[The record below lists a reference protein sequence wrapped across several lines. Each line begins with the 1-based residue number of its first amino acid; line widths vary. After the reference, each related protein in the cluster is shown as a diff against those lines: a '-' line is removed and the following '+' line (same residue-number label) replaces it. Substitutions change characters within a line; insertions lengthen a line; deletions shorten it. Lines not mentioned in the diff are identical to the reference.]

1 MGRVGGP
8 ELHPGV
14 VAAAGNQL
22 RVDQVEIY
30 GPTNFLKQNERMLF
44 FGYHNNAV
52 V

>member
-30 GPTNFLKQNERMLF
+30 GPTNFLKQNERITSVIIIMQ
-44 FGYHNNAV
+44 
-52 V
+52 